1 MTARADID
9 AALRRATDT
18 KAVPGVVAMSTD
30 GKDTIYE
37 GAFGE
42 TSLGGGSPMQLDTV
56 FWIAS
61 MTKAITAACCMQLVE
76 QGRLG
81 LDDDLGPLVPALAAT
96 RVLEG
101 FDAAGKPI
109 LRPSKGAITLRRLL
123 THTAGFAYDM
133 WNAEMFAFA
142 QQSPLPRNATFVKP
156 EDCLPLAFDPGHAWA
171 YGVNIDWAGKALEAI
186 TGQSLDAYM
195 QANVCQPLAMNAT
208 GYRLRPEI
216 GARLAGM
223 HQRDPDGRLAP
234 VAYDPPMD
242 PAGFLGGGG
251 LYGSAGDYV
260 RFIRMMLNQGALDG
274 VRVLRPETV
283 ALMGQNHI
291 GDIDVQVMRTAI
303 PTLSNT
309 ADFWPGMPK
318 KWGLSFLINTQ
329 DVPGGRA
336 AGSLCWGGLRNT
348 YFWIDPARQV
358 GGTIMTQILPWAD
371 PIVLA
376 LYDDL
381 ERGVYKMVGAAPQTP
396 AGSALHP

>member
-18 KAVPGVVAMSTD
+18 GAVPGVVAMATD
-30 GKDTIYE
+30 GKDIIYQ

-42 TSLGGGSPMQLDTV
+42 RTLTTSSGGASSGDGGLSMQLDTV

-61 MTKAITAACCMQLVE
+61 MTKAITATCCMQLVE
-76 QGRLG
+76 QGSLH
-81 LDDDLGPLVPALAAT
+81 LDDDLGPLVPALAAPK
-96 RVLEG
+96 VLEG

-109 LRPSKGAITLRRLL
+109 LRPAKGAITLRRLL

-133 WNAEMFAFA
+133 WNTDMLAFA
-142 QQSPLPRNATFVKP
+142 QQSSVPRTATFVKP
-156 EDCLPLAFDPGHAWA
+156 EDCLPLAFDPGQRWA
-171 YGVNIDWAGKALEAI
+171 YGVNIDWAGRALEAV

-195 QANVCQPLAMNAT
+195 QANVCQPLGMNST
-208 GYRLRPEI
+208 GYLLRPEI
-216 GARLAGM
+216 SARLAGM
-223 HQRDPDGRLAP
+223 HQRHPDGQLEP
-234 VAYDPPMD
+234 IAYDPPMD

-251 LYGSAGDYV
+251 LYGSAGDYI
-260 RFIRMMLNQGALDG
+260 RFIRMMLNHGTLDG
-274 VRVLRPETV
+274 VQVLKPETV
-283 ALMGQNHI
+283 ALMGQNHM
-291 GDIDVQVMRTAI
+291 GDLDVEPMRTAM

-309 ADFWPGMPK
+309 ADFWPGMRK
-318 KWGLSFLINTQ
+318 KWGLSFLINTE

-371 PIVLA
+371 PTVLG

-381 ERGVYKMVGAAPQTP
+381 ERGVYRMIG
-396 AGSALHP
+396 